1 MAAGR
6 PGRGCQPA
14 VSSPILGPSITRY
27 EGRACPLAGTGSRR
41 AGHSLLLRGL
51 HLAGCSARP
60 LPTTRPWHPYSG
72 PEPAPLAACPR
83 GTREARC
90 PRSSASGQHG
100 RLMTCAPRPGAP
112 TETACRWPSLASA
125 LELNHVLEIKH
136 LQLGAPAARVS
147 PPSPSPA
154 SSSESGGGGHS
165 EDGAG
170 LTHTAR
176 GAGPGSPP
184 RRHGCPGAQGGRHPC
199 SQQSCVLGTTGGIR
213 GRAPGSSLI
222 PSGVPGLCIF

>member
-51 HLAGCSARP
+51 RLAGCSARP
-60 LPTTRPWHPYSG
+60 LPTARPWHPYSG
-72 PEPAPLAACPR
+72 PEPEPLAACPR
-83 GTREARC
+83 GTREARR
-90 PRSSASGQHG
+90 PRFSASGQHG
-100 RLMTCAPRPGAP
+100 RLTTCAPRPGAP
-112 TETACRWPSLASA
+112 METPCCWPSLASA
-125 LELNHVLEIKH
+125 LKLNHVLEIKH
-136 LQLGAPAARVS
+136 LPLGAPGARVS
-147 PPSPSPA
+147 PPSPSLA

-165 EDGAG
+165 KDGAG

-176 GAGPGSPP
+176 GARPGSPS
-184 RRHGCPGAQGGRHPC
+184 RRCGCPGAYGGRVPAL
-199 SQQSCVLGTTGGIR
+199 SRAPFRGQQEASEARPR
-213 GRAPGSSLI
+213 GRH
-222 PSGVPGLCIF
+222 